1 MAQSKAEVTILIVD
15 DEPINRKLLET
26 LLQVKGYLT
35 SSAANAEEAVHCIG
49 QKRPNLI
56 LLDIMMPDT
65 NGYELL
71 KILKTN
77 AECKNIPV
85 IMVTALIDRDSRL
98 TGLEGGADDVL
109 TKPIDR
115 SELWLKIKNLLRLQE
130 LEKLQTKHEITEK
143 NYFDVKSRLYQSATK
158 LNNLSNMI
166 QSHQDSQ
173 VEDALNNPPP
183 NGEASR

>member
-1 MAQSKAEVTILIVD
+1 MNQTKAEVTILIVD
-15 DEPINRKLLET
+15 DEPINRKLLEI
-26 LLQVKGYLT
+26 LLHVKGYLT
-35 SSAANAEEAVHCIG
+35 SSAANAEEAVNCIG

-85 IMVTALIDRDSRL
+85 IMVTALTDRDSRL
-98 TGLEGGADDVL
+98 TGVEGGADDVL

-130 LEKLQTKHEITEK
+130 LEKLQTKHEITER
-143 NYFDVKSRLYQSATK
+143 NYFDVKSRLYQSAKK
-158 LNNLSNMI
+158 LENLSNI
-166 QSHQDSQ
+166 VQSHQDTIVNSTVSQ
-173 VEDALNNPPP
+173 TEMKLY
-183 NGEASR
+183 